1 MTDRQTFRRS
11 FIVVIVLW
19 GLAMRLLLA
28 LDHQH
33 FNPLI
38 DDSFYAFSIARNIA
52 EGEGVTYSGTPTNGF
67 QPLFI
72 YLCVPFYWVFGR
84 NDPVAIHAILVMLA
98 LVSSGTGLLV
108 YGWLRSLKCPIGA
121 LLGLAVL
128 SLSPHFIANGVNGL
142 ETPLTAFFVVLS
154 GWVYT
159 ARVRRNPD
167 ARWQQS
173 ALLGVLLGLGVL
185 ARVDLGFWAV
195 ALALDYV
202 IFARACSAQ
211 RRLAIMS
218 LCAVTAFV
226 VCSPWFIYNQ
236 AVFGSVLPTSG
247 SGVRLISLALGYDYW
262 GRRYEYFPLDSVP
275 VEYYQ
280 LSLLASLRVI
290 LNSLAPP
297 MAIFTLRGFVVVLL
311 AVGVAAWRRLGAT
324 LRENTHLALFPLV
337 QVAAYSFWILGQWFY
352 PRYYF
357 ATTAV
362 LVIWIC
368 IAVEGLVDRLP
379 GMRRGT
385 ELAAAVL
392 AGAMALLAWNS
403 LPQAALRGTGSDG
416 TEHQIG
422 VRLLREHVPPG
433 ATVGGFQSGALQYY
447 GRDWHVVNLDGVVN
461 RAAHEAMRD
470 SRMAPYLRENG
481 IDWMLDLDWVI
492 DALYSRRAGLAEPM
506 AEWQTTARTGQL
518 FLHRRKHAA
527 AER

>member
-1 MTDRQTFRRS
+1 
-11 FIVVIVLW
+11 
-19 GLAMRLLLA
+19 
-28 LDHQH
+28 
-33 FNPLI
+33 
-38 DDSFYAFSIARNIA
+38 
-52 EGEGVTYSGTPTNGF
+52 
-67 QPLFI
+67 
-72 YLCVPFYWVFGR
+72 
-84 NDPVAIHAILVMLA
+84 
-98 LVSSGTGLLV
+98 
-108 YGWLRSLKCPIGA
+108 
-121 LLGLAVL
+121 
-128 SLSPHFIANGVNGL
+128 
-142 ETPLTAFFVVLS
+142 
-154 GWVYT
+154 
-159 ARVRRNPD
+159 
-167 ARWQQS
+167 
-173 ALLGVLLGLGVL
+173 
-185 ARVDLGFWAV
+185 
-195 ALALDYV
+195 
-202 IFARACSAQ
+202 
-211 RRLAIMS
+211 
-218 LCAVTAFV
+218 
-226 VCSPWFIYNQ
+226 
-236 AVFGSVLPTSG
+236 
-247 SGVRLISLALGYDYW
+247 
-262 GRRYEYFPLDSVP
+262 
-275 VEYYQ
+275 
-280 LSLLASLRVI
+280 
-290 LNSLAPP
+290 

-379 GMRRGT
+379 RMRRGT